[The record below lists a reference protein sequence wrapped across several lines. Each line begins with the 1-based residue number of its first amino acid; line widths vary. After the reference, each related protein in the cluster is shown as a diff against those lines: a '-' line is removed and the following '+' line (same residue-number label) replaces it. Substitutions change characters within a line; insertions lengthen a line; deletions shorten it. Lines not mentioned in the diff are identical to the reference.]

1 MDESMMMDESIMQ
14 DESSDDDDDKNTQP
28 AKQELVKGPSINDL
42 MRQSLMS
49 GESST
54 LKKPRQIRQIRSEV
68 VAPKT
73 ESKPMTRQQA
83 MLEKLAKAVTL
94 YKENADDS
102 SDEED
107 DDDSS
112 DY

>member
-1 MDESMMMDESIMQ
+1 
-14 DESSDDDDDKNTQP
+14 
-28 AKQELVKGPSINDL
+28 
-42 MRQSLMS
+42 
-49 GESST
+49 
-54 LKKPRQIRQIRSEV
+54 
-68 VAPKT
+68 
-73 ESKPMTRQQA
+73 